1 MSSRTNLQH
10 DLEQLLSSEN
20 VYFQPPSTVQMKYPA
35 IVYTLNSIDTIRANN
50 SGYKSTKSYS
60 VTLIDQ
66 NPDSEFVDKLVAFP
80 MCKFDRHFKS
90 DKLNHYIFT
99 LYY

>member
-1 MSSRTNLQH
+1 MSSRTNLQ
-10 DLEQLLSSEN
+10 LELENLLSSKN

-35 IVYTLNSIDTIRANN
+35 IVYSLNNLDTKFANN
-50 SGYKSTKSYS
+50 SVYKNTKSYS

-66 NPDSEFVDKLVAFP
+66 NPDSEFFDKLVCFP